1 MESWEVGGNCGK
13 NVILL
18 VGFMLEH
25 QMPQTTVLCATLYAT
40 VFKLSNSNLTKI
52 EWGIEEWHFDF

>member
-1 MESWEVGGNCGK
+1 MESWEVGGNGGK

-25 QMPQTTVLCATLYAT
+25 QMPETTVLCATLYAT
-40 VFKLSNSNLTKI
+40 VFKLSNSNLTKS
-52 EWGIEEWHFDF
+52 EG